1 LAARLL
7 GADRLE
13 TGSGAGTG
21 PRGEASLVAAL
32 RAGDE
37 QTFAELV
44 RMHSGLMQRI
54 ALLYVGNRALADEV
68 VQETWLA
75 VLQGID
81 RFQGRSSVKT
91 WLFRILTNI
100 AQRRARHERRSVPLS
115 SLAPQEDEWTGS
127 VASERFL
134 GPDERWTG
142 HWASFPSSWSALPDE
157 HLLSAETL
165 AVAQRS
171 IDSLPPSQRT
181 VIDLRDVHGW
191 TSAEVCELLEITEAN
206 QRMLLHR
213 ARSKVRQAL
222 EDHLTPT

>member
-1 LAARLL
+1 METRS
-7 GADRLE
+7 GADP
-13 TGSGAGTG
+13 G
-21 PRGEASLVAAL
+21 PRGEAGLVAAL

-37 QTFAELV
+37 QTFTELV

-81 RFQGRSSVKT
+81 RFQGRSSLKT

-115 SLAPQEDEWTGS
+115 SLAPQDDEWTGS

-142 HWASFPSSWSALPDE
+142 HWVSFPSLWSALPDE
-157 HLLSAETL
+157 HLLSVETL
-165 AVAQRS
+165 AVARRS

-191 TSAEVCELLEITEAN
+191 TSAEVCELLEISEAN
-206 QRMLLHR
+206 QRVLLHR

-222 EDHLTPT
+222 EDHLTPP